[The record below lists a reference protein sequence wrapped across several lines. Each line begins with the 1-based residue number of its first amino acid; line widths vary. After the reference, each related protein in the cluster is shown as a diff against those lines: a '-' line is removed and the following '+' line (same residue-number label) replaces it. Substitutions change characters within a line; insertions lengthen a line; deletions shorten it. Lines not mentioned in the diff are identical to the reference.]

1 MSGNLR
7 IPSKIVF
14 NVVVSGSKIVTML
27 MTTTMTILMII
38 LESLQSL
45 QCCRVR
51 SKDGD
56 GDDNDDGDDVDDNL
70 GILPKI
76 VLNVLLPGLASL
88 LKAAKLGRVQAPEDP
103 DQCNGYMA
111 DHHKESK

>member
-1 MSGNLR
+1 
-7 IPSKIVF
+7 
-14 NVVVSGSKIVTML
+14 
-27 MTTTMTILMII
+27 MII

-76 VLNVLLPGLASL
+76 VLNVLVPGLASL

-103 DQCNGYMA
+103 DQWLVLVA
-111 DHHKESK
+111 DHYYEIKMVSIKIASQYHISNLLIMWS